1 MFQVSFGLANVFFA
15 IVVVFAGTRILDYMQ
30 YAKQTGYLPG
40 IRSLVT
46 PISLFG
52 VLFPTS
58 RWNPGREWQWQWR
71 KDVYKRHGTETISSL
86 PYLFGGPAIYTSSL
100 DVARQIVAMKG
111 EFYKTKEMT
120 AITLVWGPNVFAAN
134 GDEWKRFRRIMNPAF
149 ATSTFA
155 SVWDETCRG
164 FREMFVGQ
172 GWDGLE
178 SIDILDISPLTNKFA
193 LMLISSAGFGHPL
206 SWDPRTP
213 GSKTMS
219 FGEAL
224 HIITH
229 NLILR
234 LVVPRIAYWL
244 PIKRLQDIKE
254 AYKIVRV
261 FLLTLIDT
269 RRKEFAAGA
278 PAQNDVLS
286 LMILSAENEGHLSMT
301 DDELIGNTSILL
313 FAGHDTLAMTLN
325 ATLGFMGLYHEYQEE
340 MYQEVLAVMPTSA
353 EFTFGNSRK
362 LRKVQACFLETLR
375 YFLAG
380 FMWIRDTAEDIVLEH
395 VGPNRDQRIAVPR
408 GTPVVVDAIGL
419 HHNPRLFPEPDKFKP
434 ERWYDAPESALTMF
448 SLGTRVRIGRRFAIT
463 AGVCFLANL
472 LRDWRV
478 ELLAPHGESRAEWEA
493 RYRRA

>member
-1 MFQVSFGLANVFFA
+1 MFQVSLSLANVFVA
-15 IVVVFAGTRILDYMQ
+15 VVVVFAGTRILNYVQ
-30 YAKQTGYLPG
+30 YAQQTGYLPG
-40 IRSLVT
+40 IRSFVT

-155 SVWDETCRG
+155 SVWNETCRG
-164 FREMFVGQ
+164 FREMIVGQ
-172 GWDGLE
+172 GWNGLE

-193 LMLISSAGFGHPL
+193 LILISSAGFGHPL
-206 SWDPRTP
+206 SWDLSRTP

-224 HIITH
+224 HLITH

-244 PIKRLQDIKE
+244 PIKRLQDLEE
-254 AYKIVRV
+254 AYNIVRA

-286 LMILSAENEGHLSMT
+286 LMIQSAENEGHLSMT
-301 DDELIGNTSILL
+301 DDEL
-313 FAGHDTLAMTLN
+313 
-325 ATLGFMGLYHEYQEE
+325 YQEE
-340 MYQEVLAVMPTSA
+340 MYQEILAVMPTGA
-353 EFTFGNSRK
+353 ECVRVFTPWMIPTHTFSHRPSE
-362 LRKVQACFLETLR
+362 LAQASQT
-375 YFLAG
+375 AG

-395 VGPNRDQRIAVPR
+395 VGPNRDQRIPVPR
-408 GTPVVVDAIGL
+408 GTRVVVDGIGL

-448 SLGTRVRIGRRFAIT
+448 SLGTRVCIGRRFAIT
-463 AGVCFLANL
+463 EGVCFLANL

-478 ELLAPHGESRAEWEA
+478 ELLAPHGESRADLSHQRA
-493 RYRRA
+493 YDVRQGRCRDRRVGEGEDEHDE